1 MGVAGLIILSAPRP
15 FFVRRFSNH
24 PTPSFIRKSSNHP
37 TPSFIRR
44 DLNLNPDPSPII
56 GEGLNQGIAET
67 DDPSTILVS
76 RDTA

>member
-15 FFVRRFSNH
+15 FFVRR
-24 PTPSFIRKSSNHP
+24 SSNHP

-67 DDPSTILVS
+67 DDSSTILVS
-76 RDTA
+76 WDTA